1 MSPGSSCAARRHRC
15 VALAGSPAR
24 RRVVAATR
32 WALQRIAPFVSI
44 SGSEAQDVAGNW
56 ENPSWVAGPLA
67 AGAPLLGVRGTS
79 APGRAWVNIDTGR
92 PTCAA
97 LVSARASRGGRV
109 SLRYRVS
116 DRLPTCGKASVRIR
130 VYRGK
135 KLMKT
140 LKPGTVKVNAET
152 LLRLACHA
160 PQRDVLLGGQRQGHR
175 RHHPGGVRWANVDG
189 AIVVRDSGAGPGRT
203 HPGWRRDAD
212 TSRTPRLVVAS
223 DAEEDR
229 LQQRRLGGAWC

>member
-1 MSPGSSCAARRHRC
+1 M
-15 VALAGSPAR
+15 
-24 RRVVAATR
+24 AATR

-140 LKPGTVKVNAET
+140 LKPGTVKVNARHSCAWRVT
-152 LLRLACHA
+152 LPKGTYSWVVSAKDIAGNIQAAC
-160 PQRDVLLGGQRQGHR
+160 G
-175 RHHPGGVRWANVDG
+175 
-189 AIVVRDSGAGPGRT
+189 GRT
-203 HPGWRRDAD
+203 LTVR
-212 TSRTPRLVVAS
+212 
-223 DAEEDR
+223 
-229 LQQRRLGGAWC
+229 